1 MKEAANKAKTARR
14 VVEVFEYFDS
24 QKRHATVMDIVR
36 RYKRPQS
43 STSELMA
50 SLVDM
55 GLLYKDPITRS
66 YSPTPRAAILGALG
80 QPSLVRDGKL
90 WSLITELAQQT
101 NLTVALIGMVGV
113 NAQVFHAMPGAKA
126 LKQPIAGGQ
135 LERLVNG
142 VGGMLLI
149 STLSADRR
157 DGLLRRLNAEAPEE
171 QKFNLPAVRE
181 RIDAAAKQGYAI
193 GASGFGNS
201 QMCAA
206 LVPVEPGD
214 RPLALGFVYESAE
227 TVDLTQLLA
236 LLRKSVESCTSLAGG
251 SAFAVEAVAGGAER

>member
-1 MKEAANKAKTARR
+1 MKEASNKAKTARR

-80 QPSLVRDGKL
+80 QPTLVRDGKL
-90 WSLITELAQQT
+90 WSTITDLAAEARVG
-101 NLTVALIGMVGV
+101 VALIGMVGV
-113 NAQVFHAMPGAKA
+113 NAQVFHTMPGAKA
-126 LKQPIAGGQ
+126 LKQPVSGGQ

-142 VGGMLLI
+142 VAGMLLI
-149 STLSADRR
+149 STLSSDRR
-157 DGLLRRLNAEAPEE
+157 DGLLRRLNAEAPAE
-171 QKFNLPAVRE
+171 QKFNLAAVRE
-181 RIDAAAKQGYAI
+181 RIEIAAKQGYAI
-193 GASGFGNS
+193 GASGFGNA
-201 QMCAA
+201 QMCAM

-214 RPLALGFVYESAE
+214 RPLALGFVYDSAE
-227 TVDLTQLLA
+227 SVDLTQLLS
-236 LLRKSVESCTSLAGG
+236 LLRKAVDSCTSLGP
-251 SAFAVEAVAGGAER
+251 SAFAAEALASGAER

>member
-1 MKEAANKAKTARR
+1 VKEAANKAKTARR

-80 QPSLVRDGKL
+80 QPTLVRDGKL
-90 WSLITELAQQT
+90 WSTITDLAAQARVS
-101 NLTVALIGMVGV
+101 VALIGMVGV
-113 NAQVFHAMPGAKA
+113 NAQVFHTMPGAKA
-126 LKQPIAGGQ
+126 LKQPMNGGQ

-142 VGGMLLI
+142 VAGMLLI
-149 STLSADRR
+149 STLSSDRR
-157 DGLLRRLNAEAPEE
+157 DGLLRRLNAEAPAE

-181 RIDAAAKQGYAI
+181 RIEVAAKQGYAI

-201 QMCAA
+201 QMCAV

-214 RPLALGFVYESAE
+214 RPLALGFVYDPSEN
-227 TVDLTQLLA
+227 VDLTNLLA
-236 LLRKSVESCTSLAGG
+236 LLRKAVDGCTSLG
-251 SAFAVEAVAGGAER
+251 SSTFAVEAASGAER